1 MACGSVSVLARCT
14 GCAHARS
21 RARLLLLL
29 LEERQQGHP
38 GHLHDLEPH
47 AGDVAHRV
55 AATAETGDQHLVV
68 LVDEV
73 EAAVVR
79 DERRDLLAVLDQL
92 RAAALP
98 DGAVRLLRLN
108 AHLLDDDALR
118 VRRSPERL
126 VAVARAAHRLLV
138 VLVRPPLA
146 LAVTAQLAPGAKSA
160 RKPATHDR
168 RCAL

>member
-47 AGDVAHRV
+47 AGDITHRV

-108 AHLLDDDALR
+108 AHLLHDDALR
-118 VRRSPERL
+118 VAGPAERL
-126 VAVARAAHRLLV
+126 VAVAGAAHGLLV

-146 LAVTAQLAPGAKSA
+146 LAVAPQLAP
-160 RKPATHDR
+160 
-168 RCAL
+168 ALQAAGERHLA